1 MSDATMP
8 DAASTPGTQ
17 IFKLVDSRV
26 QPSAAGGCG
35 CGGTGGCGGKKR
47 SVDPGDVDTQ
57 GERQHGHH
65 HQREHQRQHG
75 HGGGG
80 CGCGGHGR
88 GAHHDAEV
96 ASVGSEQGAAQAEDV
111 EELRVHDLPRVVRK
125 QLMLHAMDVLP
136 VDGSIIVATSH
147 QPDSLFAHLQQ
158 SESHYRVQTR
168 ESGPKRWSYLITRVS

>member
-47 SVDPGDVDTQ
+47 SVDPGDIDTR
-57 GERQHGHH
+57 GE
-65 HQREHQRQHG
+65 HQRGHQRQHG

-88 GAHHDAEV
+88 GARHGVEV
-96 ASVGSEQGAAQAEDV
+96 TSVGSEQSAAQAEDI
-111 EELRVHDLPRVVRK
+111 EEFRVHDLPRVVRK
-125 QLMLHAMDVLP
+125 QLLLHAMDVLP
-136 VDGSIIVATSH
+136 VDASIIVVTAH

-168 ESGPKRWSYLITRVS
+168 ESGPERWSYLITRAS